1 MVRLLLAFIP
11 AVWIVAISVIT
22 VQNATPVTLRLLNL
36 QSIAMPFGVV
46 LAFGAAAGMVVTALL
61 LVLLGGNPLKGRS

>member
-11 AVWIVAISVIT
+11 AVWITAIAVIT

-61 LVLLGGNPLKGRS
+61 LVLLGSNPLKGRS

>member
-1 MVRLLLAFIP
+1 MAFIP
-11 AVWIVAISVIT
+11 AVWITAIAVIT

>member
-11 AVWIVAISVIT
+11 AVWIVAIAVIT

-61 LVLLGGNPLKGRS
+61 LVLLGSNPLKGRS